1 MSDSHTYRTSAGCRP
16 GSVTVAMR
24 ILRVAQQLYP
34 EHTGGGAYHIHALS
48 RDQAAM
54 GHDVT
59 VVTVSTDRSL
69 PAVER
74 RDGYRI
80 LRERVRAELIGN
92 QFSPA
97 VWRKLRD
104 STHDVVHAHSHL
116 YASTNLAAANR
127 LLDDRP
133 LAITNH
139 GVYSQSAPQWL
150 FAAYLWTLGRVTF
163 DRADCVFCYTAA
175 DERRL
180 RSAGV
185 DAPVTVVPNGV
196 DTGRFTPDG
205 PVHEALRTDRPVV
218 LFVGRLVDGKNAD
231 HAVDAVARLRARDV
245 PVELVV
251 CGEGP
256 RRESLERRVTDR
268 GVSED
273 VRFLGDRPY
282 EAMPSIYRGADLL
295 VLPSRA
301 EGFPRSV
308 LEAFASGVPAVTS
321 DLEQLQGVVP
331 AAGRTVPLNDV
342 SALAEAL
349 ATLLAASGHRE
360 ALGRRGRRLAVERF
374 RWSRTVGRT
383 TARLQLLCDGD

>member
-1 MSDSHTYRTSAGCRP
+1 MH
-16 GSVTVAMR
+16 

-34 EHTGGGAYHIHALS
+34 DHTGGGAYHIHALS

-59 VVTVSTDRSL
+59 VLTLSTDQSL
-69 PAVER
+69 PTVER
-74 RDGYRI
+74 RDGYRV
-80 LRERVRAELIGN
+80 LRERPCAELIGN

-97 VWRKLRD
+97 VWRRLRNV
-104 STHDVVHAHSHL
+104 THDVVHAHSHL

-127 LLDDRP
+127 VVDDRP
-133 LAITNH
+133 LAVTNH

-150 FAAYLWTLGRVTF
+150 FTTYLWTLGRVTF
-163 DRADCVFCYTAA
+163 NRADRVFCYTAA

-185 DAPVTVVPNGV
+185 DAPVTVVPNGI
-196 DTGRFTPDG
+196 DTGRFTPEG
-205 PVHEALRTDRPVV
+205 PVHDAMRTDRPVV
-218 LFVGRLVDGKNAD
+218 LFVGRLVDGKNPD

-256 RRESLERRVTDR
+256 RRESLERRVAER
-268 GVSED
+268 GVSDD

-321 DLEQLQGVVP
+321 DLEQLRGVVP

-342 SALAEAL
+342 SALADAL
-349 ATLLAASGHRE
+349 GGLFADPGRRE
-360 ALGRRGRRLAVERF
+360 TLGRRGRRLAVERF
-374 RWSRTVGRT
+374 RWSRTVERT
-383 TARLQLLCDGD
+383 TARLQRLCDGD